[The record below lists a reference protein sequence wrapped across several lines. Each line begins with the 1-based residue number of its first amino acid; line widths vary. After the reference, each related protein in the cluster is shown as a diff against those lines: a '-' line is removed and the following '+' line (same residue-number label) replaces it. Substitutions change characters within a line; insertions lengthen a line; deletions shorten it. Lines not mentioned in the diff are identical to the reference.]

1 MLNFVPHCPRKV
13 LSVVSITSIFPVM
26 KLLFFSTTPLLF
38 QRIFCNWCLF
48 KMFLCRFDLEM
59 KPAQVGLV
67 SHFLIYQ
74 FIYLS
79 RIFNQ
84 AGPVQLRAVL
94 NLDLLHLSHSFSFF
108 FSVHFFVIH
117 FSNKVW
123 KCWSGWKKKTSKCKP
138 FSLTKQL
145 DRRPS
150 AEKGNNIPFKLVEA
164 WEECSGKVR

>member
-59 KPAQVGLV
+59 KPAQLGLV

-108 FSVHFFVIH
+108 FQFIFLLFIFRTKCESVEM
-117 FSNKVW
+117 
-123 KCWSGWKKKTSKCKP
+123 GEKK
-138 FSLTKQL
+138 
-145 DRRPS
+145 
-150 AEKGNNIPFKLVEA
+150 NIKM
-164 WEECSGKVR
+164 

>member
-1 MLNFVPHCPRKV
+1 
-13 LSVVSITSIFPVM
+13 
-26 KLLFFSTTPLLF
+26 
-38 QRIFCNWCLF
+38 
-48 KMFLCRFDLEM
+48 MFLCRFDLEM

-84 AGPVQLRAVL
+84 AGSVQLRAVL

-108 FSVHFFVIH
+108 FSSFFCYSFFEQSV
-117 FSNKVW
+117 KVLKW
-123 KCWSGWKKKTSKCKP
+123 VKKKTSECKP

-145 DRRPS
+145 DGRPS